1 MSSKLGGVFY
11 RMESFIKMRAAQFAF
26 HQKRGPFREN
36 GGKLT
41 VLRFYDSVLIFRSD
55 NGLPEPERRDKPT
68 RCAEETEVE
77 VSVHGA

>member
-1 MSSKLGGVFY
+1 MPL
-11 RMESFIKMRAAQFAF
+11 AF
-26 HQKRGPFREN
+26 HQKQEGHFSEN

-41 VLRFYDSVLIFRSD
+41 VLYLHDSVLIIRSD
-55 NGLPEPERRDKPT
+55 NGLPESERRDKPT